1 MQLKPSVIAD
11 FKAGRLDTFYAEAY
25 ADLLT
30 FAARQLGES
39 HALMAED
46 VVQEVIFQSYQRR
59 AGISDSAQWKAFLFR
74 SIHNAAVSI
83 RRKHASEQR
92 YLNQHREDAEDLEHS
107 IVEQETLECLFDA
120 IDALPER
127 YRRIFDLSFE
137 KGLRNTEV
145 AELLNVSTRAVTKQK
160 ARMIELVKKH
170 MRKQSE

>member
-1 MQLKPSVIAD
+1 MRRPYIQFLYVRPDVCRRLPS
-11 FKAGRLDTFYAEAY
+11 
-25 ADLLT
+25 
-30 FAARQLGES
+30 
-39 HALMAED
+39 
-46 VVQEVIFQSYQRR
+46 
-59 AGISDSAQWKAFLFR
+59 
-74 SIHNAAVSI
+74 
-83 RRKHASEQR
+83 
-92 YLNQHREDAEDLEHS
+92 DLEHS

-160 ARMIELVKKH
+160 ARMIELVEKH